1 MIAHSAGIQGSGIAL
16 VNLTKQ
22 LIVRGVEVIVVVPR
36 KYGIYQLLE
45 KIEGVRLYVIR
56 QIYNEAFP
64 PTSSFIDKILYVPQL
79 IRRVCGKPLARNKL
93 LKIINQESPDII
105 HSNTGTIRIGAE
117 VAKKMGIPHIWH
129 IRECQTLGCGLQPFG
144 GEKKVKLLLAE
155 KNNYCIAITNCVF
168 QYYDLRE
175 NKDCVIYDGVFS
187 RERALRSVR
196 MPKKNIILY
205 IGLLSEKKGVKILL
219 DAIDKVSEKL
229 HGYEIWFAGEDQM
242 EFVKYISRFSWCN
255 KVKYLGFRKDV
266 YDLMSKARVLV
277 VTTEFEGFGFV
288 TVEAMLCRTLVIG
301 RNTAGTKE
309 QMDKANMIA
318 GYDVALRFLSA
329 EELAHSLLEAL
340 SLSEERYNNLT
351 EKAYD
356 IVSSLYTTERCAR
369 EIYDYY
375 NFVLKR

>member
-1 MIAHSAGIQGSGIAL
+1 
-16 VNLTKQ
+16 
-22 LIVRGVEVIVVVPR
+22 
-36 KYGIYQLLE
+36 
-45 KIEGVRLYVIR
+45 
-56 QIYNEAFP
+56 
-64 PTSSFIDKILYVPQL
+64 
-79 IRRVCGKPLARNKL
+79 
-93 LKIINQESPDII
+93 
-105 HSNTGTIRIGAE
+105 
-117 VAKKMGIPHIWH
+117 
-129 IRECQTLGCGLQPFG
+129 
-144 GEKKVKLLLAE
+144 
-155 KNNYCIAITNCVF
+155 
-168 QYYDLRE
+168 
-175 NKDCVIYDGVFS
+175 
-187 RERALRSVR
+187 

-242 EFVKYISRFSWCN
+242 EFVEYISRFSWCN